1 LLDSLLTILDAS
13 QATRQILYGLI
24 VLTLAAIYARASA
37 AE

>member
-1 LLDSLLTILDAS
+1 V
-13 QATRQILYGLI
+13 REILYGLI